1 MTWNVTQLATT
12 GPTIVEGVVERRAPS
27 RIRSCPPP
35 TLLQDPLHAYHIAIV
50 TSGGKTWLFQIPV
63 MSLAAS
69 LPHVDQFLLYR
80 GESKPF
86 STPLVGLLDFWHI
99 EVGLDAH
106 LRLP

>member
-1 MTWNVTQLATT
+1 MSSTNLAP
-12 GPTIVEGVVERRAPS
+12 GSPACI
-27 RIRSCPPP
+27 
-35 TLLQDPLHAYHIAIV
+35 LHIAIV
-50 TSGGKTWLFQIPV
+50 TYGGKTWHFQIPV